1 MGVALYVALEK
12 EIPGFD
18 ASSVCG
24 KRLEKAQERLDGIAK
39 ELGLTPLGDF
49 ISVAPEDVLA
59 FFEDQG
65 GVPEGQELAPE
76 DWFDPAEGLRTV
88 RGLLSYVRD
97 NPASIKQARGVCDDL
112 EAAEEVLAA
121 AQRHGVRF
129 HLAIDF

>member
-24 KRLEKAQERLDGIAK
+24 KFLEKAQTRLDGIAK
-39 ELGLTPLGDF
+39 EHGLTPLGDF

-65 GVPEGQELAPE
+65 GIPEGQEPPAE
-76 DWFDPAEGLRTV
+76 EWFDPAEGLRTV

-97 NPASIKQARGVCDDL
+97 NPSSVRQARGVCDDL

-121 AQRHGVRF
+121 AKEHGVRF

>member
-24 KRLEKAQERLDGIAK
+24 KCLEKVQSRLDGIAK
-39 ELGLTPLGDF
+39 EHGLTPLGDF

-59 FFEDQG
+59 FFEDEG
-65 GVPEGQELAPE
+65 EMPEGLEPPAAE
-76 DWFDPAEGLRTV
+76 WFDAAEGLRTV
-88 RGLLSYVRD
+88 RGLLAYVRE
-97 NPASIKQARGVCDDL
+97 NPSSVNQARGVCDDL
-112 EAAEEVLAA
+112 EAAEEVLVAA
-121 AQRHGVRF
+121 KKRKVRF

>member
-12 EIPGFD
+12 EVPGFD
-18 ASSVCG
+18 ASSVWG
-24 KRLEKAQERLDGIAK
+24 KCLEKAQTRLDGIAR
-39 ELGLTPLGDF
+39 EHGLTPLGDF

-59 FFEDQG
+59 FLEGEG
-65 GVPEGQELAPE
+65 GVPEDLELPTE

-88 RGLLSYVRD
+88 RGLLSYIRD
-97 NPASIKQARGVCDDL
+97 NPASVKQARGVCDDL

-121 AQRHGVRF
+121 AKEHGVRF